1 MMKSRFFSASG
12 CIILCLTLVFGAG
25 ITEAKPIV
33 IKISHDTAPTGP
45 KALAFAHFK
54 KLAEER
60 LKGKVE
66 VQHYHSGQLY
76 KSDEESVSALQA
88 GAIQMVSPTAA
99 KWQPLIPE
107 FALFTLPYVFA
118 NTDMMKKAL
127 LDPDIGGKIIGKLK
141 QKNLRYLTVWDN
153 GFRQQLNNKRPILE
167 PKDLKGLKI
176 RIQASKVFEAY
187 FKQAGANPQVIAWS
201 EAPTALRQGVIDG
214 IECATPHIW
223 ASKLHE
229 IAPYVTFTN
238 HVYSAYIVA
247 TNEKFWSGLPADIR
261 TTLEQCMKDTTDWQ
275 WADNKKK
282 TQDYMDKVLDAGYAQ
297 VIYLSR
303 KELAKWAKFFR
314 PVHKQF
320 ENVVGPDIL
329 KSLYDLE
336 KKYR

>member
-1 MMKSRFFSASG
+1 MKRISIWIAACVF
-12 CIILCLTLVFGAG
+12 LCMVLAFGTG
-25 ITEAKPIV
+25 WTEAKPIV

-45 KALAFAHFK
+45 KALAFEHFK
-54 KLAEER
+54 KLANQR
-60 LKGKVE
+60 LEGKVE

-107 FALFTLPYVFA
+107 FALFTLPYVFV
-118 NTDMMKKAL
+118 NTDMMKESL
-127 LDPDIGGKIIGKLK
+127 LSPSIGGKIIGRLK
-141 QKNLRYLTVWDN
+141 EKGLHYLTVWDN
-153 GFRQQLNNKRPILE
+153 GFRQQLNTKHPILE

-187 FKQAGANPQVIAWS
+187 FKHAGANPQVIAWS
-201 EAPTALRQGVIDG
+201 EAPTALQQGVIDG

-229 IAPYVTFTN
+229 LARYITFTN

-261 TTLEQCMKDTTDWQ
+261 ASLEQCVKDTTDWQ
-275 WADNKKK
+275 WADNKKRTK
-282 TQDYMDKVLDAGYAQ
+282 NYVDKVLDAGLAQ
-297 VIYLSR
+297 VIYLSH
-303 KELAKWAKFFR
+303 KDLANWASFFR

-320 ENVVGPDIL
+320 EKTVGKDVL
-329 KSLYDLE
+329 EALYDLA
-336 KKYR
+336 KKYE